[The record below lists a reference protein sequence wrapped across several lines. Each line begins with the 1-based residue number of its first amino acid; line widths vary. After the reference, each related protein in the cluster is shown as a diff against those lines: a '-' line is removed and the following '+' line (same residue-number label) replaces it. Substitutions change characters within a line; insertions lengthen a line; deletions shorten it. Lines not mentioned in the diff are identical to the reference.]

1 MIGERDITFDIF
13 FSISFVMSTGRR
25 LVGIISYKKVFI
37 FVDMGFTIRRPCGI
51 IYNGGVGPIYKAAP
65 GENKKPP
72 TTCRRLKSEIRS
84 FSFSENGSF

>member
-1 MIGERDITFDIF
+1 MIEERDITFDIF

-51 IYNGGVGPIYKAAP
+51 IYNGGVGPIYKTAP
-65 GENKKPP
+65 EKIKS
-72 TTCRRLKSEIRS
+72 RLRLVDDLKVKLDRFP
-84 FSFSENGSF
+84 FSLFYI

>member
-13 FSISFVMSTGRR
+13 FSISFVMSAGRR

-37 FVDMGFTIRRPCGI
+37 FVDIGFTIRRPCGI

-65 GENKKPP
+65 GKIKS
-72 TTCRRLKSEIRS
+72 RLRLVDDLKVKLDRFP
-84 FSFSENGSF
+84 FSLFYI